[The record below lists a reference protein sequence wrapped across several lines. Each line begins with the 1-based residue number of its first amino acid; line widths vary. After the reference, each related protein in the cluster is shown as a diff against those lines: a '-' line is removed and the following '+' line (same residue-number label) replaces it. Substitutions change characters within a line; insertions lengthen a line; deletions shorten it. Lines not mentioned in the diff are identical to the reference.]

1 MTALPL
7 PQAIENI
14 YTSLQAN
21 NDNLDAHIAALK
33 EALTAAG
40 QKEAVFDPAR
50 LAQGNRQGRRLMESY
65 FAKRG
70 VKVAFKAEK

>member
-7 PQAIENI
+7 TQAIENI
-14 YTSLQAN
+14 YTSLLAN
-21 NDNLDAHIAALK
+21 NDNLDAHIDALK
-33 EALTAAG
+33 AALTAAG

-50 LAQGNRQGRRLMESY
+50 LAQGNRHGRRLMESY
-65 FAKRG
+65 FTKRG